1 MSSILQE
8 NSSHAQRDSDPSSL
22 MKLST
27 AYWDSQTLL
36 TANRI
41 GLFQTLADQSMD
53 TEAIAELLGTKPR
66 PTKLLL
72 KACVALGLLEETGG
86 QFRNSPLSANFLV
99 PGSKGYMGNAIR
111 YSDNLYNT
119 WGNLES
125 ALREDRPPMM
135 PDTYLGKDPAVTKD
149 FVYGMHDR
157 ALGIG
162 KAMLE
167 MVDLSGYRQLLDIG
181 GGPGTYSALFT
192 LRYPNLNAKVL
203 DLPDVVAIAEE
214 IVISMGAADKV
225 TTIPGSYME
234 TDFPRGNDVVLISGV
249 FHRESPQ
256 TCRELIHKAAEALET
271 GGLLIISDVFTD
283 AGGSGPLFATL
294 FGLNM
299 MLTAVDG
306 GVHSDA
312 DVSRWMQEAGFV
324 ETQSQSFP
332 PPMPHRI
339 VCCKKR

>member
-1 MSSILQE
+1 MSTILQDD
-8 NSSHAQRDSDPSSL
+8 NSPVQRNFDPSPL

-27 AYWDSQTLL
+27 AYWDSQTFL

-41 GLFQTLADQSMD
+41 GLFQVLANYTID
-53 TEAIAELLGTKPR
+53 TEKIANLLGTKPR

-72 KACVALGLLEETGG
+72 KACVALGLLEETEEG
-86 QFRNSPLSANFLV
+86 FRNSPLSTNFLV
-99 PGSKGYMGNAIR
+99 PGSKAYIGNAIR

-119 WGNLES
+119 WGELES
-125 ALREDRPPMM
+125 ALREDRPPLV
-135 PDTYLGKDPAVTKD
+135 PDTYLGKDPSVTKD

-167 MVDLSGYRQLLDIG
+167 LVDLSGYQQLLDIG

-192 LRYPNLNAKVL
+192 LQYPNLRAQVL
-203 DLPDVVAIAEE
+203 DLPDVAAIAEE
-214 IVISMGAADKV
+214 IVASMGASNKV
-225 TTIPGSYME
+225 TMIPGSYME
-234 TDFPRGNDVVLISGV
+234 TKFPSNNDVVLISGV
-249 FHRESPQ
+249 FHRESPH
-256 TCRELIHKAAEALET
+256 TCKELIGKAAQALDA

-283 AGGSGPLFATL
+283 EGGSGPLFATL

-299 MLTAVDG
+299 MLTAEDG

-312 DVSRWMQEAGFV
+312 DVSKWMREAEFFDI
-324 ETQSQSFP
+324 QSKNFP
-332 PPMPHRI
+332 PPMPHCI
-339 VCCKKR
+339 VYGKKQ